1 MKTWGK
7 GKKRWNKKGG
17 TAYGMNKMEVETAA
31 AAMDSMD
38 TMDMAP
44 ASPADATMTESGKVQ
59 EKGLLARMPDNLRND
74 CVARMRVLNYSA
86 GQTIIE
92 QNTFGTTMV

>member
-1 MKTWGK
+1 VETWGK
-7 GKKRWNKKGG
+7 WKRRWHKKGG
-17 TAYGMNKMEVETAA
+17 ETYGMNTMEVETAA
-31 AAMDSMD
+31 AAMD
-38 TMDMAP
+38 TMDMTP

-59 EKGLLARMPDNLRND
+59 EKGLLARMPENLRND